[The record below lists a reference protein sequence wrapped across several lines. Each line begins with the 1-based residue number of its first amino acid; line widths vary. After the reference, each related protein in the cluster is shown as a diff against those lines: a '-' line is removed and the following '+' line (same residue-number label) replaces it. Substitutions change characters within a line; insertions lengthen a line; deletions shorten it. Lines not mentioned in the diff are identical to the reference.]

1 MAKKFRYQHIMSAVE
16 GKLPTAEQLKD
27 AEIAV
32 NVFAGAEKLAIKNS
46 NGDIVTFGTEAQ
58 ANDAIAAAVE
68 GFIKADDVYSKAEVD
83 EKVAPLAV
91 KSEVTEEINAAAT
104 ALQDG
109 IDDLE
114 EKKANVEDVPSVEGL
129 AFATAVTAEI
139 AAAVAPLA
147 VKAEVTEE
155 INAAS
160 VNLQQGIDELDEKK
174 VDWTESTPGRKH
186 IVLKNHDSILGTA
199 TDGTTYNVA
208 MVSKWDVADFGSSN
222 LHLNLNSKD
231 GIATINDNK
240 AIATKDEVEAVD
252 AKVDALVIPS
262 IDGLAVATAVTAE
275 IAAAVAPL
283 AVAAD
288 VYTKTEADD
297 KFATKEEL
305 ALKADSDKVYTQED
319 VDALLLAK
327 ENEIYNLTKIVGD
340 IGGAVTYELPNAAGK
355 SFNTLMN
362 NNGTVK
368 LTEDVTTNRF
378 GPGIFASNKV
388 ALNLNGHNL
397 TFSGLTIDSSFP
409 AIFARGSEE
418 ISIGGKG
425 TIDAG
430 EGICIESSS
439 ADNVI
444 NLTGSTT
451 VYQTNRPGGELIYA
465 NNGIINITNGTF
477 KNNGSKFLL
486 NCYDSNYKAGTAK
499 IIVSSS
505 SKTSGPHFFD
515 FDPANN
521 SAEGAGTNF
530 VAEGCIS
537 VSSGVITSE
546 MVGTKTYGYTI
557 TEADVD
563 HVIYSVIKEG

>member
-1 MAKKFRYQHIMSAVE
+1 MKA
-16 GKLPTAEQLKD
+16 L
-27 AEIAV
+27 
-32 NVFAGAEKLAIKNS
+32 
-46 NGDIVTFGTEAQ
+46 IV
-58 ANDAIAAAVE
+58 
-68 GFIKADDVYSKAEVD
+68 
-83 EKVAPLAV
+83 L
-91 KSEVTEEINAAAT
+91 
-104 ALQDG
+104 L
-109 IDDLE
+109 L
-114 EKKANVEDVPSVEGL
+114 L
-129 AFATAVTAEI
+129 AFAYSIPNPVYVIKDCFEKLYN
-139 AAAVAPLA
+139 VNSNDNL
-147 VKAEVTEE
+147 KW
-155 INAAS
+155 S
-160 VNLQQGIDELDEKK
+160 VENELLMWKVNEFYAK
-174 VDWTESTPGRKH
+174 VD
-186 IVLKNHDSILGTA
+186 
-199 TDGTTYNVA
+199 
-208 MVSKWDVADFGSSN
+208 
-222 LHLNLNSKD
+222 
-231 GIATINDNK
+231 
-240 AIATKDEVEAVD
+240 AIDLEPYATKDEVEAVD